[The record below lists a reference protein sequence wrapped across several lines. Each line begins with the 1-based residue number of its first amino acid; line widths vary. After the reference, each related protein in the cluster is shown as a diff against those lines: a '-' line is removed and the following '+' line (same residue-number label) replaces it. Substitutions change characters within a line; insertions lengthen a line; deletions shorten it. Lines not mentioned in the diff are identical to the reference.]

1 MLQSRATLEPAMNAN
16 LSDSLAR
23 CWFCA
28 SRVEAGCAP
37 LCPDCTAQLPRL
49 GPDQCPRC
57 ALPLPIATLCRD
69 CRDDPPPFGR
79 AYIPLCYQPPVGR
92 LIEPLKQ
99 SQHTPAASLL
109 ADLMAALVGADW
121 RGGELLL
128 VGVPL
133 HPKRALQRGY
143 SQAAL
148 LAQLI
153 AKRLAC
159 PAPASQIQ
167 LQRCVHQPPQRGQS
181 RRQRLAN
188 LTGCFSAA
196 GVAGRHIGL
205 VDDVV
210 TTTAT
215 ARAASTALIAAG
227 AASVTLIAA
236 ARTPNSRH

>member
-1 MLQSRATLEPAMNAN
+1 MNTTLSEN
-16 LSDSLAR
+16 LAR

-28 SRVEAGCAP
+28 SRVEVDGAP
-37 LCPDCTAQLPRL
+37 LCADCTAQLPRP
-49 GPDQCPRC
+49 GPGQCPRC
-57 ALPLPIATLCRD
+57 ALPLPVATLCRD
-69 CRDDPPPFGR
+69 CSDDPPPFGR

-99 SQHTPAASLL
+99 SQHTPAAALL
-109 ADLMAALVGADW
+109 ANLMAALIAAD
-121 RGGELLL
+121 RDGGELLL
-128 VGVPL
+128 VGIPL

-153 AKRLAC
+153 ADRLSYPP
-159 PAPASQIQ
+159 PAPSVQ
-167 LQRCVHQPPQRGQS
+167 LQRRVHQPPQRGQS

-188 LTGCFSAA
+188 LAGCFSAA
-196 GVAGRHIGL
+196 GVVGRHIGL

-215 ARAASTALIAAG
+215 ARAASAALLAAG